1 MNLLLPQQK
10 TKPNVDID
18 LHASTS
24 VALTCVQ
31 GKESIEEQQGGK
43 MVPKESIMLEGAH
56 DVILESN
63 ESAFD
68 QPSMVHEDKQFAK
81 VEKVDNI
88 VLPMVQ
94 DKIMLISHIDFVI
107 SEEFDMV
114 EFKIFLFSML
124 PRVILDL
131 KQVLL
136 INILIPQRFRT

>member
-31 GKESIEEQQGGK
+31 GKESIEEQQGEK

-94 DKIMLISHIDFVI
+94 DKIMLISHMDFVI
-107 SEEFDMV
+107 PEEFDMV